1 MKSHLSAYLRAIR
14 TLDGH
19 DVSRPC
25 KLAALTALAVA
36 LSGVAVMVGAVAG
49 AGGTQVDVTSIGSL
63 STPGT
68 DGWQITQQTAPG
80 SIFISSVVSDPVNND
95 GSLYLSTPTAAAHVI
110 AQTPVTGSVQSLTGV
125 SYQTFLGATQG
136 SASISIQASAFCDA
150 SSQTGYTTFVYEPYL
165 NTQVQP
171 IVTGQ
176 WQTWS
181 DATAGNWWSTHTFT
195 GGGGQQDTESFASLM
210 AKYTAACPNNGL
222 INIGFGMGS
231 ANSGT
236 DGWVDNFAY
245 TTSAVDASWNFQAN
259 LPTGPEG
266 PIGPTGANGTN
277 AAIPS
282 TNGYWQVAAD
292 GGVFTFGGAHF
303 YGSMGGQKLNSPIVS
318 MAASS
323 DHLGYALFAADG
335 GVFCFGDFQFHGSM
349 GSRHLNAPMVG
360 GAAS

>member
-1 MKSHLSAYLRAIR
+1 MSNILRLATCFVIAVVFSGFAIAE
-14 TLDGH
+14 G
-19 DVSRPC
+19 
-25 KLAALTALAVA
+25 AL
-36 LSGVAVMVGAVAG
+36 AG
-49 AGGTQVDVTSIGSL
+49 AGGLQVNVTSIGSL

-68 DGWQITQQTAPG
+68 DGWQITQQTSPG
-80 SIFISSVVSDPVNND
+80 SIFISSVVSDPVNSD

-136 SASISIQASAFCDA
+136 SASISIQASAFCNS

-165 NTQVQP
+165 NPQVQS

-181 DATAGNWWSTHTFT
+181 NATAGNWWSTHTFT

-231 ANSGT
+231 ANAGT

-245 TTSAVDASWNFQAN
+245 TTSGGAASWNFQAH
-259 LPTGPEG
+259 L
-266 PIGPTGANGTN
+266 PIGPQGPVGPAGANGTN
-277 AAIPS
+277 ATTPS
-282 TNGYWQVAAD
+282 TTGYWQVAAD
-292 GGVFTFGGAHF
+292 GGVFSFGGAHF
-303 YGSMGGQKLNSPIVS
+303 YGSMGGQKLNSPIVA
-318 MAASS
+318 MVASS
-323 DHLGYALFAADG
+323 DHLGYGLIAADG
-335 GVFCFGDFQFHGSM
+335 GVFCFGDFQFYGSM
-349 GSRHLNAPMVG
+349 GSVYLNAPMVG